1 MNRSAAACVPAVIFS
16 QPSSALRPFSRVI
29 GGVFAR
35 RAPRVGS
42 PGSIVFFEAKGG
54 DLTPIRRG
62 RDPLRC
68 RPIPRVQRTAQ
79 GRPGSPVVVR
89 RRAPPRRGRQD
100 RPTPWARPRRD
111 QRQRAS
117 SLGGI
122 ASGGNVERGQRAT
135 APSLPEPGSVRPGF
149 VNLSF
154 VFEYTRSR
162 QCPGLDGSPPDFTV
176 LSFDNTSSLTT
187 LPSL

>member
-1 MNRSAAACVPAVIFS
+1 MIWSGSGSMDPSAAACVPAVIFS
-16 QPSSALRPFSRVI
+16 QPSSTLRPFSRVI

-42 PGSIVFFEAKGG
+42 PGRSFFFEARGG

-62 RDPLRC
+62 RDLLRC

-89 RRAPPRRGRQD
+89 REAPPRRGRQD
-100 RPTPWARPRRD
+100 RPTPYARPRRD

-122 ASGGNVERGQRAT
+122 ASRGNVERGWRAT
-135 APSLPEPGSVRPGF
+135 APSLPWPGPVRPRF
-149 VNLSF
+149 VNLCF
-154 VFEYTRSR
+154 VF
-162 QCPGLDGSPPDFTV
+162 GAHKK
-176 LSFDNTSSLTT
+176 SSM
-187 LPSL
+187 PRP